1 MFGKRGS
8 RARGRLAASVVV
20 IVFAAGAGVLGFS
33 GCATGGGGTDGSADA
48 SALPPVI
55 VELDTVDGTTVEVP
69 EGGSVDLT
77 GDDETFT
84 MWTAEIEDPEVVE
97 FVPGREDG
105 SAQFN
110 PGLTA
115 ISVGET
121 EVTLDNDVTGDSVTF
136 TVEVVP
142 SPAVG
147 Y

>member
-8 RARGRLAASVVV
+8 EARGRRAASVVK
-20 IVFAAGAGVLGFS
+20 VFAASAGVLVFS
-33 GCATGGGGTDGSADA
+33 GCATGGGGADGSADA

-84 MWTAEIEDPEVVE
+84 MWTADIEDPEVVE

-115 ISVGET
+115 KSVGET
-121 EVTLDNDVTGDSVTF
+121 EVTLDNDVSGDSVTF

-142 SPAVG
+142 APAVG

>member
-1 MFGKRGS
+1 LHG
-8 RARGRLAASVVV
+8 RGRAAASVAV
-20 IVFAAGAGVLGFS
+20 AALLALGTIGLTACSS
-33 GCATGGGGTDGSADA
+33 GGSTGGS

-55 VELDTVDGTTVEVP
+55 VEIDSLDGTTVEVP

-77 GDDETFT
+77 GDDETYT
-84 MWTAEIEDPEVVE
+84 AWTADIADPDVVE
-97 FVPGREDG
+97 FEPGRDDG

-115 ISVGET
+115 KSVGET
-121 EVTLDNDVTGDSVTF
+121 EVTLENGETGDSMTF

-142 SPAVG
+142 KTTGG

>member
-1 MFGKRGS
+1 MRGIP
-8 RARGRLAASVVV
+8 RLRGRGRVAASVVV
-20 IVFAAGAGVLGFS
+20 ASLLAMGAVGLAACSS
-33 GCATGGGGTDGSADA
+33 GGSTGGS

-55 VELDTVDGTTVEVP
+55 VEIDTLEGTTVEVP

-77 GDDETFT
+77 GDDETY
-84 MWTAEIEDPEVVE
+84 TAWRADIADPDVVE
-97 FVPGREDG
+97 FEPGRDDG

-115 ISVGET
+115 ESVGET
-121 EVTLDNDVTGDSVTF
+121 DVTLENGETGDSVTF

-142 SPAVG
+142 KTTGG

>member
-1 MFGKRGS
+1 MSRIRESIVQGRVAAFG
-8 RARGRLAASVVV
+8 AVAVV
-20 IVFAAGAGVLGFS
+20 ALGAIGLS
-33 GCATGGGGTDGSADA
+33 GCSSPGPPPDA

-69 EGGSVDLT
+69 EGGSIDLT

-84 MWTAEIEDPEVVE
+84 EWTAEISDPEVVK
-97 FVPGREDG
+97 FVPGRDDG

-115 ISVGET
+115 TSVGET
-121 EVTLDNDVTGDSVTF
+121 DVTLENGATGDTVTF

-142 SPAVG
+142 RQVG

>member
-1 MFGKRGS
+1 MI
-8 RARGRLAASVVV
+8 AVL
-20 IVFAAGAGVLGFS
+20 GAGGLALS
-33 GCATGGGGTDGSADA
+33 GCSQPGTPAD

-69 EGGSVDLT
+69 VGGSIDLT

-84 MWTAEIEDPEVVE
+84 EWTADIADPEIVE
-97 FVPGREDG
+97 FVPGRDDG

-115 ISVGET
+115 TSVGET
-121 EVTLDNDVTGDSVTF
+121 EVTLENGDTGDTVTF
-136 TVEVVP
+136 TVEVVGET
-142 SPAVG
+142 AG

>member
-1 MFGKRGS
+1 MWGTRVS
-8 RARGRLAASVVV
+8 TVRGRVAASVTV
-20 IVFAAGAGVLGFS
+20 ALALAGGALALS
-33 GCATGGGGTDGSADA
+33 GCSTGGS

-55 VELDTVDGTTVEVP
+55 VELDDVDGTTVEVP

-84 MWTAEIEDPEVVE
+84 EWTAEIADPAVVE
-97 FVPGREDG
+97 FEPGRDDG

-115 ISVGET
+115 KAVGET
-121 EVTLDNDVTGDSVTF
+121 EVTLENGATGDTVTF

-142 SPAVG
+142 KAPG